1 MNEKEIKQKGR
12 TMTYARKDN
21 ILVNLNNVK
30 TITINGKSIFFNYE
44 ESNPIQFDFPSEIHA
59 GTYWARIQSTLSYWA
74 RIQSTLSD
82 NLIKQLDTQEKKGD
96 KKDGEKRNT

>member
-59 GTYWARIQSTLSYWA
+59 GTYWARIQSTLS
-74 RIQSTLSD
+74 D

-96 KKDGEKRNT
+96 KKYGEKRNT

>member
-59 GTYWARIQSTLSYWA
+59 GIYWARIQSTLSNDLV
-74 RIQSTLSD
+74 Q
-82 NLIKQLDTQEKKGD
+82 QLDTQEKENGK
-96 KKDGEKRNT
+96 